1 MPDAYEDGVRLLS
14 RRALTRRE
22 VVDRLSARGYGAED
36 VEDAVSRLVASSAI
50 DDRALARHWIGSQAE
65 ARGRGRARAVA
76 ELTARGVP
84 ESVAS
89 SAWAEAVEDGAID
102 EDASLARAVRRRLG
116 DPPGASDGR
125 RLARVY
131 NALLDEGFGREQVE
145 AALVPYGFERTDS

>member
-14 RRALTRRE
+14 RRSLTRRE
-22 VVDRLSARGYGAED
+22 VVERLSARGHGADE
-36 VEDAVSRLVASSAI
+36 VETAIDRLTAASAI
-50 DDRALARHWIGSQAE
+50 DDRALARHWIGSQAV
-65 ARGRGRARAVA
+65 ARGRGRTRALA

-89 SAWAEAVEDGAID
+89 SAWAEAMEDGAID
-102 EDASLARAVRRRLG
+102 DVASLSRAVRRRLG
-116 DPPGASDGR
+116 APPGRGDGR

-145 AALVPYGFERTDS
+145 AALVPYGFERTDP